1 MLLTIKNSIL
11 VKAFRA
17 DKIGQIGTIV
27 GVSLAE
33 VGCCE
38 GLSQVVYIFDIMW
51 SNGDLGKHRHSEF
64 VALDDEENPD
74 AVWDWLQE
82 EMKNSRGKI

>member
-33 VGCCE
+33 DFDCN

-51 SNGDLGKHRHSEF
+51 PNGDLGKHRHSEF

-82 EMKNSRGKI
+82 EMKNARGKI

>member
-1 MLLTIKNSIL
+1 MLLTIKESIL

-27 GVSLAE
+27 GVSLAQDFDDD
-33 VGCCE
+33 

-51 SNGDLGKHRHSEF
+51 PNGVFEKHRHSEF
-64 VALDDEENPD
+64 VVLDDEENPN
-74 AVWDWLQE
+74 AVWDWLQK